1 MRGWGVSPPL
11 QVMEVTMVT
20 VVAILAVTMIGAASG
35 AAAPQDARTS
45 PLAAS
50 ERAAVLAVVRAPVV
64 RRLGRPVR
72 FRVERLARDAD
83 WLFLIAEMQDP
94 SGGPIHYAGTPLAG
108 AEAEGM
114 VSRLCV
120 ALLRRDGARWRL
132 VDHAVGPT
140 DMVWADWPARYGAP
154 RAIFP

>member
-1 MRGWGVSPPL
+1 MAAI
-11 QVMEVTMVT
+11 
-20 VVAILAVTMIGAASG
+20 VAMTMIGAVSG
-35 AAAPQDARTS
+35 AAAPGEAQA
-45 PLAAS
+45 PLTAA
-50 ERAAVLAVVRAPVV
+50 ERAAVLDMVRAPVV

-72 FRVERLARDAD
+72 FRVERLTRDGD
-83 WLFLIAEMQDP
+83 WLFLMAEMQDP
-94 SGGPIHYAGTPLAG
+94 GGGPIRYAGTPLAG

-120 ALLRRDGARWRL
+120 ALLRRDGERWRL

-154 RAIFP
+154 LTIFP